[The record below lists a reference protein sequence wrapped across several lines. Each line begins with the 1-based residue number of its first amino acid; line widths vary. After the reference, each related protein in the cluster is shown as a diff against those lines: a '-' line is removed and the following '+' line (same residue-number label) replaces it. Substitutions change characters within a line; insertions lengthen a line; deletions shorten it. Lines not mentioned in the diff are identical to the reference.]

1 MEMRQ
6 YDDRIE
12 IRYAEWDAR
21 RTIYMDGRRRPEN
34 QPASPMGYSLGRYE
48 GRTLVVETFAVT
60 ANLAGIFP
68 LYFKHSD
75 QLRITERYVRSMD
88 GDRLEMT
95 VTMEDPSSL
104 RQALQFRKAWAWA
117 PDEEIFPYVNCERPS
132 EFRGEVSQP

>member
-12 IRYAEWDAR
+12 IRYAEWDIR

-48 GRTLVVETFAVT
+48 GRTLVVETSAVT

-75 QLRITERYVRSMD
+75 QLRITERYVRSTD

-104 RQALQFRKAWAWA
+104 RQALQFRKAWGWA
-117 PDEEIFPYVNCERPS
+117 PDEEIFPYVDCEPPS